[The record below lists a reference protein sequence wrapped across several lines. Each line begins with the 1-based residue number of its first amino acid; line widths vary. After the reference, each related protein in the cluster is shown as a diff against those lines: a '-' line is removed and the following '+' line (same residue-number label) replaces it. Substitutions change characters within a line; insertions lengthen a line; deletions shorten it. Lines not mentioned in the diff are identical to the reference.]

1 MFSLILR
8 TEATLLWDVP
18 RAGLC
23 WGYGQHHSEIQMV
36 GTTAVK
42 AFVWEKKKKKKDEKI
57 NLLVRYF
64 FNDTVYVDSLDP
76 DPANASPPARLNV
89 GP

>member
-1 MFSLILR
+1 MF
-8 TEATLLWDVP
+8 
-18 RAGLC
+18 
-23 WGYGQHHSEIQMV
+23 
-36 GTTAVK
+36 
-42 AFVWEKKKKKKDEKI
+42 EKKRKKKKDEKI

-89 GP
+89 GPSGGDEERKVDTRGSEGRRREERENHFTDYLEGL